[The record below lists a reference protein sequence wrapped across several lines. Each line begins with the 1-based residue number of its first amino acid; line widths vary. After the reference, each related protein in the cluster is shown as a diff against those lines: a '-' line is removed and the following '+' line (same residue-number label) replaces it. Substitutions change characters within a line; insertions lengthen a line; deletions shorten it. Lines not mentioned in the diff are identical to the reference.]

1 MRRIAVLCIIG
12 VLASASIAVA
22 EDYNPPTGWSRT
34 DPGATYQIWEFSTEY
49 PAAVEYPDIYPD
61 DSDNG
66 AGDAFVTFTKG
77 WGDNTAWQAVYPQG
91 STHTGVWGFEDDMI
105 ATVPN
110 FNQDNPIKEVWVQM
124 TYLADE
130 APILW
135 LLPEGILA
143 DGATMDLV
151 DQTTADSAGFV
162 NATWYGIIEPNPT
175 MEEIWIRPS
184 ECTVYVDEL
193 VIDTIC
199 RVPEPT
205 TICLLGLGGLA
216 LLRRRRSA

>member
-22 EDYNPPTGWSRT
+22 EDYNPPTTWSRT

-49 PAAVEYPDIYPD
+49 EPAMSYPDILPE
-61 DSDNG
+61 DSSNPG
-66 AGDAFVTFTKG
+66 NPVVNMTGGFME
-77 WGDNTAWQAVYPQG
+77 NTVWQAEYPQG
-91 STHTGVWGFEDDMI
+91 SGHFGIWGFEEDMI
-105 ATVPN
+105 ASIPN
-110 FNQDNPIKEVWVQM
+110 FNEDNPIKEVWVQM

-135 LLPEGILA
+135 LLPEGSIP
-143 DGATMDLV
+143 DGGYMSLV
-151 DQTTADSAGFV
+151 DQTAPDAAGFV
-162 NATWYGIIEPNPT
+162 NATWYGTMEPNPT
-175 MEEIWIRPS
+175 MEEIWIRPA
-184 ECTVYVDEL
+184 ECTLYVDEL

-205 TICLLGLGGLA
+205 TIGLLGFGLLGL
-216 LLRRRRSA
+216 LRKRK